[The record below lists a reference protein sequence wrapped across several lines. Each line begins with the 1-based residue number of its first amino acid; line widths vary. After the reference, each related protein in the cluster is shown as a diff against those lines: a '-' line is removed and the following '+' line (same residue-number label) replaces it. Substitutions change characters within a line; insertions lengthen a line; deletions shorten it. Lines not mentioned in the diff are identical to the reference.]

1 MSHHLRGVHH
11 LFNHYSDFGTTMLK
25 NVYRF
30 HKNQFQFKQFC
41 NKLIFRFGGR
51 GRNVSE
57 PWLNYFSGQTSC
69 KFVKTYYLISGSLLV
84 KQLNSCIASASV
96 NAHRVNAHRVSLPRL
111 TPPPKP
117 ARMLQLQIPTIQSI
131 RILQLHPIP
140 SIDLNTS
147 WQRQYNTTRTIG

>member
-1 MSHHLRGVHH
+1 MFLGICIGVN
-11 LFNHYSDFGTTMLK
+11 FHYLCDFL
-25 NVYRF
+25 ND
-30 HKNQFQFKQFC
+30 
-41 NKLIFRFGGR
+41 GR

-96 NAHRVNAHRVSLPRL
+96 NARRVSLPRS

-117 ARMLQLQIPTIQSI
+117 ARMLQLQFPAMQTIRMSSFI
-131 RILQLHPIP
+131 RFPP
-140 SIDLNTS
+140 STLTLRGNENTVLP
-147 WQRQYNTTRTIG
+147 RQNDEERYLAASPSAGVN